1 VQEFFVDLHIHVGKS
16 AGGKWVK
23 IPTSPQ
29 LTVRNILVEATERK
43 GIDIIG
49 IIDALSPLVLAELSQ
64 MVDAGEL
71 ILQSG
76 GGYVYKNKI
85 TLILGAEIETR
96 ELNGGLSHTLIY
108 FPNIT
113 DIERFSQVMSKFIR
127 NINISSQNAHMT
139 LEQLIRIASNFDAAI
154 VPAHVFTP
162 HKSLFGSCCR
172 RLSHILSDQ
181 AIAKI
186 AAIEI
191 GLSADSLLADRLKE
205 LADFTLL
212 TNSDAHSL
220 EKIGREYNVM
230 LLAAPSFQECCKAFR
245 NQEGRTIKA
254 NYGLDPRLGKYHR
267 TSCANC
273 GNHDI
278 DSMENQCRS
287 CGSTKL
293 VKGVADRI
301 AEIADFPV
309 AQHPEHRAPYFYQ
322 IPLSFIPGLG
332 KKTLAKLL
340 ENFGT
345 EMNIIHYASKDKL
358 TAVVGE
364 TLSKE
369 IIRARSGKARVVSG
383 GGGVYGKI
391 VK

>member
-1 VQEFFVDLHIHVGKS
+1 MLEIFADLHIHVGKS
-16 AGGKWVK
+16 AGGRWIK
-23 IPTSPQ
+23 IPTSSK
-29 LTVRNILVEATERK
+29 LTVRNILTEVIERK

-49 IIDALSPLVLAELSQ
+49 IIDALSPLVLDELSK

-71 ILQSG
+71 ILYSG
-76 GGYVYKNKI
+76 GGYSYKEKI
-85 TLILGAEIETR
+85 TLILGAEIETK
-96 ELNGGLSHTLIY
+96 ELNGGLGHTLIY
-108 FPNIT
+108 LP
-113 DIERFSQVMSKFIR
+113 DIASMQQFSKVMSKFIR

-139 LEQLIRIASNFDAAI
+139 LQKLIDIASGFEAAI

-162 HKSLFGSCCR
+162 YKSLYGSCCS

-181 AIAKI
+181 AITKI

-191 GLSADSLLADRLKE
+191 GLSADSLLADRLEE
-205 LADFTLL
+205 LSKFTLL

-220 EKIGREYNVM
+220 EKIGREYNVIS
-230 LLAAPSFQECCKAFR
+230 LAEPSFQECIKAFR
-245 NQEGRTIKA
+245 CLEGRAVKA
-254 NYGLDPRLGKYHR
+254 NYGLNPRLGKYHS

-273 GNHDI
+273 GKNDINII
-278 DSMENQCRS
+278 DSKCRS

-301 AEIADFPV
+301 EEIADFPV
-309 AQHPEHRAPYFYQ
+309 AKHPKHRGTYFYQ
-322 IPLSFIPGLG
+322 IPLTFIPGIG

-340 ENFGT
+340 KNFGT
-345 EMNIIHYASKDKL
+345 EMNIIHHTSKIEL

-364 TLSKE
+364 ALSNE
-369 IIRARSGKARVVSG
+369 IIKARSGGATVISG